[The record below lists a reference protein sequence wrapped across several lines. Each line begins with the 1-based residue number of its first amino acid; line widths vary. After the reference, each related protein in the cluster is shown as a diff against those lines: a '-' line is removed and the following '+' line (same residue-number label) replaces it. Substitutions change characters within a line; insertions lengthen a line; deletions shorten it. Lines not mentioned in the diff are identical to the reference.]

1 MSFVGPKIG
10 TLPVHHTV
18 DALRLSPTTERQKR
32 DLFVSLGHGGRK
44 GCIPKRFVLQQ
55 RTQTTDERR
64 PLPSP
69 AEQSRAAPSAI
80 PAGIDRFPAG
90 RRSSPPPRG
99 PVPRLPLQFL
109 PRNNRQ
115 RESRLGRRREARARH
130 VSPAASEEGSRGSG
144 RARSKRSS
152 WTRYSAPKPRHEPAA

>member
-1 MSFVGPKIG
+1 
-10 TLPVHHTV
+10 
-18 DALRLSPTTERQKR
+18 
-32 DLFVSLGHGGRK
+32 LGHGGRK

-90 RRSSPPPRG
+90 RRSLAAGHDHLAVDPLLPAFVRPIRALGELRRILLFLTG
-99 PVPRLPLQFL
+99 PLPI
-109 PRNNRQ
+109 
-115 RESRLGRRREARARH
+115 SSRRRHRRNT
-130 VSPAASEEGSRGSG
+130 AA
-144 RARSKRSS
+144 AA
-152 WTRYSAPKPRHEPAA
+152 AP

>member
-1 MSFVGPKIG
+1 M
-10 TLPVHHTV
+10 
-18 DALRLSPTTERQKR
+18 LRLSPTTERQKR

-115 RESRLGRRREARARH
+115 RESRLGRRREARGLGPPARL
-130 VSPAASEEGSRGSG
+130 AGRQRGG
-144 RARSKRSS
+144 KQGI
-152 WTRYSAPKPRHEPAA
+152 WTREEQTELLDTLLRPQAAP